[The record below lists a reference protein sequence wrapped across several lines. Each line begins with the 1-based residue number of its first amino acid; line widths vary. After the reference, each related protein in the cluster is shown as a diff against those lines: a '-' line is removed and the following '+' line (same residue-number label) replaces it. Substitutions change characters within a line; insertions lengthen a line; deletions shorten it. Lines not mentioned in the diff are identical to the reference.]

1 VGAGDYGKNSAPKA
15 AVDDAGQAS
24 LVWSESSGTRAAT
37 RSPGGTWST
46 AATLAPQ
53 SSSSVATA
61 IDGAGNA
68 IAVFGSS
75 YAWHLAGGS
84 WGPAA
89 PLPAGSSGGLVVADP
104 VGTFVYADSSGNA
117 FTFAA
122 GATGFGAGS
131 GSRGSLDD
139 LKIVPGRAVMLAV
152 GAVSAETVN

>member
-1 VGAGDYGKNSAPKA
+1 MVL
-15 AVDDAGQAS
+15 AS
-24 LVWSESSGTRAAT
+24 
-37 RSPGGTWST
+37 
-46 AATLAPQ
+46 Q

-75 YAWHLAGGS
+75 YSWHLASGS
-84 WGPAA
+84 WRPSA

-104 VGTFVYADSSGNA
+104 AGTFVYADSSGNA

-122 GATGFGAGS
+122 GAASFGTGS

-139 LKIVPGRAVMLAV
+139 LKIVPGRAVMLAA
-152 GAVSAETVN
+152 GAVSAESVT

>member
-1 VGAGDYGKNSAPKA
+1 MLA
-15 AVDDAGQAS
+15 A
-24 LVWSESSGTRAAT
+24 
-37 RSPGGTWST
+37 
-46 AATLAPQ
+46 Q

-84 WGPAA
+84 WGPAT
-89 PLPAGSSGGLVVADP
+89 PLPAGSSGGLAAADP

-122 GATGFGAGS
+122 GAASFGAGS
-131 GSRGSLDD
+131 GSRGTLGD
-139 LKIVPGRAVMLAV
+139 LKIVPGRAVMLAA
-152 GAVSAETVN
+152 GAVSAETVK

>member
-1 VGAGDYGKNSAPKA
+1 VAAGDYRNTSAPKA

-24 LVWSESSGTRAAT
+24 LVWSLSGRTEAAA
-37 RSPGGTWST
+37 RSPGGTWS
-46 AATLAPQ
+46 APAVLASQ

-75 YAWHLAGGS
+75 YSWDLAAGS
-84 WGPAA
+84 WGPAT
-89 PLPAGSSGGLVVADP
+89 PLPAGSSGGLVAANP

-122 GATGFGAGS
+122 GAASFGTGS
-131 GSRGSLDD
+131 GSRGSLAD
-139 LKIVPGRAVMLAV
+139 LKIIPGRAVMLAV
-152 GAVSAETVN
+152 GAVSTETVT